1 MRKNKKVG
9 DLVRHTYD
17 NSIGL
22 IIEHRQDGDLT
33 YPWRVQFFDSNAN
46 DWFMDQVL
54 IKINK
59 S

>member
-1 MRKNKKVG
+1 MKVG

-33 YPWRVQFFDSNAN
+33 YPWPVQFFDSSAN

-54 IKINK
+54 VKINK

>member
-1 MRKNKKVG
+1 MKVG

-22 IIEHRQDGDLT
+22 IIGYRQEGDLT
-33 YPWRVQFFDSNAN
+33 YPWRVQFFDSKVS
-46 DWFMDQVL
+46 DWFMGQVL
-54 IKINK
+54 VKVSK